1 MTLTL
6 LSGPAEE
13 PVSLAEAR
21 AHLKLDATEEDALLT
36 ALLTAARAT
45 LEAETRRAFVEQSW
59 RLTLDDWPSGPLEI
73 PLAPVSEVTA
83 VKVASLSGAMLPLDP
98 AFYEAETGERPRIAV
113 KRGQAWPM
121 PATRL
126 AGIVID
132 FRAGYGAVADVPMPL
147 RQAALMLAAHWFE
160 HREPV
165 GSYDFGGAKLPR
177 TVSALV
183 KPFRRMRL

>member
-6 LSGPAEE
+6 LAGPAEE

-45 LEAETRRAFVEQSW
+45 LEAETRRAFVAQNW
-59 RLTLDDWPSGPLEI
+59 RLTLDEWPLGPIAI
-73 PLAPVSEVTA
+73 PLAPVAEVTS
-83 VKVASLSGAMLPLDP
+83 VKVAALSGAMLPLDP
-98 AFYEAETGERPRIAV
+98 GFYETETGEHPRIAV
-113 KRGQAWPM
+113 KSGQAWPM

-126 AGIVID
+126 AGIEIG
-132 FRAGYGAVADVPMPL
+132 FTAGYGAVADVPMPL
-147 RQAALMLAAHWFE
+147 RQAMLMLAAHWFE

-165 GSYDFGGAKLPR
+165 GDGAKLPR